1 MVSLHMCLH
10 VDLSACVHMCV
21 YVCACLEATRAVGAK
36 QGSMMKFRSNEVFA
50 EHKCEGEN

>member
-10 VDLSACVHMCV
+10 VDRSACVHMCV
-21 YVCACLEATRAVGAK
+21 WCVCLEATRAVGAK